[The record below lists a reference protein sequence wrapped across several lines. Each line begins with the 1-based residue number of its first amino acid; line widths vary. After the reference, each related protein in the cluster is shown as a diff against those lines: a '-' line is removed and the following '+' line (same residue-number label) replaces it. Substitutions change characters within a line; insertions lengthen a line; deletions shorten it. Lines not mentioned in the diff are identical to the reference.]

1 MIARGIAAA
10 VLGGLV
16 ARAVTVLIPVMVAH
30 IYTLGVATDAF
41 FLAAAGILFWGTTM
55 GLLLEASIVSRILK
69 CDAAAR
75 WALVF
80 HSGVL
85 LSGFTLLFGGALVAG
100 LWAFPWGAEDTA
112 LVSRARLLFVELSP
126 LLILSIWISLFSGW
140 LNADRRFATVA
151 ASPALLGVFVLGAM
165 WFLHDRFGVHAL
177 VIGYLLGEIARL
189 GFLGISLLRRQPLSG
204 LSWRGTPTAP
214 YFRNIGLQWVGLA
227 LMSGNPLVDRVMA
240 GGLVAG
246 SVSTFELIERIYLI
260 PVGVLGW
267 AVLSVMTTAWSL
279 AQGEVTRQWQS
290 IRRSVGMTLL
300 GGAAVAL
307 FLGLLHQPLLAGLYA
322 PPGVEIWS
330 QEGERA
336 FLFLVWGLPFQL
348 ATLMLW
354 RAAML
359 NTQLDARMG
368 WRILAIGGFA
378 FTFNALGDFVLRD
391 IWGLAGIAVVTGF
404 TFLCTFLLLFR
415 SVRPS

>member
-10 VLGGLV
+10 VFGGLV
-16 ARAVTVLIPVMVAH
+16 ARGVTVLIPVMVAH
-30 IYTLGVATDAF
+30 TYTLGVATDAF

-69 CDAAAR
+69 CAAAER

-85 LSGFTLLFGGALVAG
+85 LSGFTLLLGAVLVAS
-100 LWAFPWGAEDTA
+100 LWAFPWGEENVA
-112 LVSRARLLFVELSP
+112 LVARTRLLFVELSP

-151 ASPALLGVFVLGAM
+151 ASPALLGIFVLGAM
-165 WFLHDRFGVHAL
+165 WLLHDRFGVHAL
-177 VIGYLLGEIARL
+177 AIGYLLGELARL
-189 GFLGISLLRRQPLSG
+189 AFLGASLLRRHPLAG
-204 LSWRGTPTAP
+204 FSWRGTPAAP
-214 YFRNIGLQWVGLA
+214 YFRNIGLQWGGLA
-227 LMSGNPLVDRVMA
+227 LMNGNPLVDRVMA
-240 GGLVAG
+240 GGLTEG

-279 AQGEVTRQWQS
+279 AQGEVARQWQS
-290 IRRSVGMTLL
+290 IRRSVGVALL
-300 GGAAVAL
+300 GGAAIAL
-307 FLGLLHQPLLAGLYA
+307 FLGLVHQPLLVWLYA
-322 PPGVEIWS
+322 SPGVETWS

-359 NTQLDARMG
+359 NAQLNARMG
-368 WRILAIGGFA
+368 WHILAIGGFA
-378 FTFNALGDFVLRD
+378 FALNALGDFILRD